1 MRCLVP
7 RPIGALLSSKVD
19 LSFTGFAF
27 AAVELIADESIKL
40 SSAKKQL
47 RMNRNLRLLIEGDR
61 NWNPGGN
68 WNAIRVG
75 AVIYTRYFPQ
85 RIMATVMFG
94 PWMELIGSADRIS
107 GLTWNKCFVVVTI
120 RRSRQSQSHSL
131 PKQLEIAHACVVFH
145 RK

>member
-19 LSFTGFAF
+19 LSFTGFAV

-61 NWNPGGN
+61 NWNPGETG
-68 WNAIRVG
+68 
-75 AVIYTRYFPQ
+75 TPFEL
-85 RIMATVMFG
+85 G
-94 PWMELIGSADRIS
+94 P
-107 GLTWNKCFVVVTI
+107 
-120 RRSRQSQSHSL
+120 
-131 PKQLEIAHACVVFH
+131 
-145 RK
+145 